1 MHKFYK
7 IVILPTIHYGTKCQ
21 VVKKQYI
28 HKMSLAK
35 IKLLRWI
42 NRNTRNNRIRNM
54 EICLR
59 QGLAVVDENIR
70 KSDLRWFNYVQ
81 RGVTNTLVRNN
92 KFIQVKRTKM

>member
-1 MHKFYK
+1 
-7 IVILPTIHYGTKCQ
+7 
-21 VVKKQYI
+21 
-28 HKMSLAK
+28 
-35 IKLLRWI
+35 
-42 NRNTRNNRIRNM
+42 M

-59 QGLAVVDENIR
+59 QGLATIDENIR